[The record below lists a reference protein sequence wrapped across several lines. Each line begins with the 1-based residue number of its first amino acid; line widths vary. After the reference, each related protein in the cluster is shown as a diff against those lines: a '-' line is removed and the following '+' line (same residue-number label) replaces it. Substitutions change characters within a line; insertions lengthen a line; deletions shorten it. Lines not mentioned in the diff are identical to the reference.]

1 MDFWPNGGHIPMP
14 GTENSWH
21 AGGMS
26 HFRAT
31 VRVNI
36 AISIKLFPW
45 IRMDAY
51 YAHVFL
57 VQKHFDLFS
66 GIFH

>member
-14 GTENSWH
+14 GTEYSWH

-45 IRMDAY
+45 IRMDY
-51 YAHVFL
+51 DHVFL
-57 VQKHFDLFS
+57 V
-66 GIFH
+66 